1 MPRADLLLQLV
12 ESGSKGDKPLFR
24 KTVEAIVSEERAKN
38 HKILA
43 DKLEEGLRSNDFS
56 DKKPQSFTLNGN
68 GNRNENRIDNLLY
81 EYEPS
86 TTFSDLVLNLHV
98 KSTLAAVIEEQHRS
112 DILRSY
118 GMEPRHRIL
127 LIGPPG
133 NGKTSLA
140 EAIAH
145 EAALPFFSIKYEGLI
160 GSYLGETA
168 SKLKSLFDFIRT
180 QRCVVFFDEFDTIG
194 KERGDVH
201 ETGEIKRVVSS
212 LLLQIDKLPSYA
224 IVIAATNHPELLDR
238 AVWRRFQVKVA
249 ISSPSEGDILE
260 FLNQFENKHKIS
272 LGIPLVTISKQF
284 GETNYSEIKDFCND
298 VYRRYVL
305 SSPMPNNLKSLTKS
319 CLEQRIESFKLKL

>member
-43 DKLEEGLRSNDFS
+43 DKLEEGLRFNDFADRKS
-56 DKKPQSFTLNGN
+56 NLFQMNGN
-68 GNRNENRIDNLLY
+68 KNETRIENLLY
-81 EYEPS
+81 EYEP
-86 TTFSDLVLNLHV
+86 TTNFSDLVLNLHV
-98 KSTLAAVIEEQHRS
+98 KNTLAEIIEEQHRS

-118 GMEPRHRIL
+118 GIEPRHRIL

-140 EAIAH
+140 EAIAY

-168 SKLKSLFDFIRT
+168 SRLKSLFDFIRT

-194 KERGDVH
+194 KERGDIH

-212 LLLQIDKLPSYA
+212 LLLQIDKLPSYT

-249 ISSPSEGDILE
+249 ITSPSAADIIE
-260 FLNQFENKHKIS
+260 FLNKFESKHKVS
-272 LGIPLVTISKQF
+272 FGIPLGSISKQL
-284 GETNYSEIKDFCND
+284 GETNFSEVKDFCND
-298 VYRRYVL
+298 VYRRYIL
-305 SSPMPNNLKSLTKS
+305 SYPMPNNLKALTKN
-319 CLEQRIESFKLKL
+319 CLEQRIESFKLKP